1 MRWLFIFVLV
11 LNGVYVAWELV
22 QLEEAVDT
30 PLADRKNVPKIV
42 LLNEIGKNSVA
53 VIPDENDPA
62 IEAGQ
67 SAAVKR
73 SCYTLGPFRSLEKL
87 RSVTRGIK
95 EFVVDASYRSHQE
108 KEPETFWVYL
118 KPVADYDKAKVLADR
133 LRSKKVKDFFIVK
146 SKPKINAISLGKFR
160 EKNRAYD
167 HAANMKKLGFSPEV
181 EVIFKDFTIY
191 WLDYEVALG
200 KIIPETIYDKH
211 LTAKINRLVRD
222 CS

>member
-1 MRWLFIFVLV
+1 M
-11 LNGVYVAWELV
+11 
-22 QLEEAVDT
+22 
-30 PLADRKNVPKIV
+30 
-42 LLNEIGKNSVA
+42 
-53 VIPDENDPA
+53 
-62 IEAGQ
+62 
-67 SAAVKR
+67 
-73 SCYTLGPFRSLEKL
+73 
-87 RSVTRGIK
+87 
-95 EFVVDASYRSHQE
+95 
-108 KEPETFWVYL
+108 
-118 KPVADYDKAKVLADR
+118 
-133 LRSKKVKDFFIVK
+133 KDFFIVK